1 MTKTPW
7 QATCDHKYLGAWD
20 LPEKKDLKATIEKV
34 QQEDITN
41 PASGETRKATVC
53 YFKEDLKPMILN
65 KTNKESIAK
74 ATGEDFIE
82 DWAGH
87 QIQLFYATVSAFGG
101 MKPALRIRDR
111 EPK

>member
-1 MTKTPW
+1 M
-7 QATCDHKYLGAWD
+7 
-20 LPEKKDLKATIEKV
+20 
-34 QQEDITN
+34 QEDLSN
-41 PASGETRKATVC
+41 PTTGEVKKAVIC
-53 YFKEDLKPMILN
+53 YFKDNLKPMILN

-74 ATGEDFIE
+74 ATGEECIE